1 MAGMDRASEETD
13 LTDRSEISLLGLK
26 DQPRGSSLATE
37 DSVSAT
43 KSKMISIQD

>member
-1 MAGMDRASEETD
+1 MDRASEETD
-13 LTDRSEISLLGLK
+13 LADRSQVSLLGLK
-26 DQPRGSSLATE
+26 DQPRGISSMPTE